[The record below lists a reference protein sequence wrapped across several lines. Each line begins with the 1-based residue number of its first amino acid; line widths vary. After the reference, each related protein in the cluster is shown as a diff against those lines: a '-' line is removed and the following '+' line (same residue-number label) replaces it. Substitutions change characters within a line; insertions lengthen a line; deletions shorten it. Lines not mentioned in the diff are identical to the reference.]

1 MDVQTCETFGFSHTT
16 ISQNAI
22 SLLKN
27 IYVTVN
33 SGNIQS
39 ITESEVNNIKSLIN
53 DLRSL
58 HKMRCCAHQILET
71 ESIKTSAL
79 RVKLQE
85 FKKQKIEEIFDKRN
99 LVKMLNE
106 KELKNLGDSLNSIK
120 SNYEESEQALEKL
133 TRILKLL
140 RLHELKSNEEN
151 SVTLEALNNCLDN
164 KANKQIFLNQKMEE
178 IEMTEL
184 KVKETEKMLDDLN
197 AEITEERRN
206 AVRKVIMLE
215 EEARKLEKA
224 LNVQNEK
231 NKTLEIPHQELN
243 ELLRNK
249 RFEEYSLSNN
259 VDELHNNIHEY
270 KIRKSALLNTI
281 QKKEIEIKTAEEK
294 RDFIQQSLNKM
305 LEEHEESL
313 ENIRKE
319 LKKIEE
325 SQETSITNIEAYE
338 KKKEILKADEQRYE
352 SDKDKLQ
359 KVFKKKETEVIQVE
373 KEYMMKAEKTAELQ
387 DQINEMLEKMDN
399 LNVSNKSIIDNLKQQ
414 AEMINGQLANARKE
428 RVQLQRKQRKIH
440 KQVNSFN
447 DEQNLF
453 IRKYQRRINETKSK
467 INLIYKQ
474 KTQLE
479 KEIEINKQKFGEI
492 QSTMKVEKEHHD
504 NERIHTTEKIVSL
517 NKLLDEFVEKC
528 QQMDKNI
535 QDDLP
540 KLEGLNNK
548 VKKIEMIETETKS
561 FQVEM
566 NQNIR
571 SLENE
576 IKRLNDENKKL
587 DFDLKLSKKQTNTFE
602 LDYMKKLM
610 NQIDSLNI
618 NEKNIYTYG
627 CRLKTVEIENS
638 RINTGIT
645 KQEQSIQTI
654 CSDWE
659 KILRFKSIFNNQY
672 QSITDMIINNENIE
686 KKLIQSSIDLYNYF
700 INIKLK
706 LINNQCIERNQLL
719 NQFLSELMIQ
729 YNEMKQF
736 FTISSP
742 PPSKKKEWRNKKNNK
757 NT

>member
-1 MDVQTCETFGFSHTT
+1 
-16 ISQNAI
+16 
-22 SLLKN
+22 
-27 IYVTVN
+27 
-33 SGNIQS
+33 
-39 ITESEVNNIKSLIN
+39 
-53 DLRSL
+53 
-58 HKMRCCAHQILET
+58 
-71 ESIKTSAL
+71 
-79 RVKLQE
+79 
-85 FKKQKIEEIFDKRN
+85 
-99 LVKMLNE
+99 MLNE

-120 SNYEESEQALEKL
+120 STYEESQQALEQL

-140 RLHELKSNEEN
+140 RLNELKSNEEN

-184 KVKETEKMLDDLN
+184 KVKETQKMLDDLN

-206 AVRKVIMLE
+206 AVRKVIKLE
-215 EEARKLEKA
+215 EETRKLGKA

-231 NKTLEIPHQELN
+231 NKKLEIPHQEVN

-249 RFEEYSLSNN
+249 RFEEFSLSNN
-259 VDELHNNIHEY
+259 VDKLHNNIHEY

-281 QKKEIEIKTAEEK
+281 QKKEMEIKTAEEK

-325 SQETSITNIEAYE
+325 SQKTSITNIGAYE

-453 IRKYQRRINETKSK
+453 IP
-467 INLIYKQ
+467 
-474 KTQLE
+474 
-479 KEIEINKQKFGEI
+479 
-492 QSTMKVEKEHHD
+492 
-504 NERIHTTEKIVSL
+504 L
-517 NKLLDEFVEKC
+517 NKLLDEFDEKC

-535 QDDLP
+535 QNDLS

-602 LDYMKKLM
+602 IDYMKRLM
-610 NQIDSLNI
+610 NQIDSLNM

-672 QSITDMIINNENIE
+672 QSITGSIN
-686 KKLIQSSIDLYNYF
+686 
-700 INIKLK
+700 
-706 LINNQCIERNQLL
+706 
-719 NQFLSELMIQ
+719 
-729 YNEMKQF
+729 
-736 FTISSP
+736 
-742 PPSKKKEWRNKKNNK
+742 
-757 NT
+757 

>member
-1 MDVQTCETFGFSHTT
+1 M
-16 ISQNAI
+16 I
-22 SLLKN
+22 
-27 IYVTVN
+27 
-33 SGNIQS
+33 
-39 ITESEVNNIKSLIN
+39 
-53 DLRSL
+53 R
-58 HKMRCCAHQILET
+58 
-71 ESIKTSAL
+71 
-79 RVKLQE
+79 
-85 FKKQKIEEIFDKRN
+85 
-99 LVKMLNE
+99 LN
-106 KELKNLGDSLNSIK
+106 
-120 SNYEESEQALEKL
+120 
-133 TRILKLL
+133 
-140 RLHELKSNEEN
+140 ELKSNEEN

-184 KVKETEKMLDDLN
+184 KVKETQKMLDDLN

-206 AVRKVIMLE
+206 AVRKVIKLE
-215 EEARKLEKA
+215 EETRKLGKA

-231 NKTLEIPHQELN
+231 NKKLEIPHQEVS

-249 RFEEYSLSNN
+249 RFEEFSLSNN
-259 VDELHNNIHEY
+259 VDKLHNNIHEY

-281 QKKEIEIKTAEEK
+281 QKKEMEIKTAEEK

-325 SQETSITNIEAYE
+325 SQKTSITNIGAYE

-399 LNVSNKSIIDNLKQQ
+399 LNVSNNIIDNLKQQ

-517 NKLLDEFVEKC
+517 NKLLDEFDEKC

-535 QDDLP
+535 QDDLS

-561 FQVEM
+561 FQ
-566 NQNIR
+566 
-571 SLENE
+571 
-576 IKRLNDENKKL
+576 
-587 DFDLKLSKKQTNTFE
+587 KLSKKQTNTFE
-602 LDYMKKLM
+602 IDYMKRLM
-610 NQIDSLNI
+610 NQIDSLNM

-672 QSITDMIINNENIE
+672 QSITGSIN
-686 KKLIQSSIDLYNYF
+686 
-700 INIKLK
+700 
-706 LINNQCIERNQLL
+706 
-719 NQFLSELMIQ
+719 
-729 YNEMKQF
+729 
-736 FTISSP
+736 
-742 PPSKKKEWRNKKNNK
+742 
-757 NT
+757 